1 MYRRVRRVRARS
13 LGRGAAAAP
22 GTRPASVSGRVDVST
37 PRSVRAGAV
46 VARLPCGRVR
56 AARAPSGRSR
66 RSLPTMCQP
75 NPRLP
80 FLKPHH
86 FTLKVKCINR

>member
-56 AARAPSGRSR
+56 APPAPSGGVGLADLYQPCVSPIQDFRS
-66 RSLPTMCQP
+66 
-75 NPRLP
+75 
-80 FLKPHH
+80 
-86 FTLKVKCINR
+86 